1 MATKKTPPKFAIAN
15 GFVIGSFPQEIQFFN
30 KDGKKVKR
38 KIEEYELTDL
48 VKAMAAPVRPYGCVF
63 AFSGGAQKS
72 LRGNYQ
78 FFEMDHNR
86 LGGVMNQLNQRGIG
100 EHIYCVLCGRMT
112 PDQKQIVRKRSKVD
126 TQLFIDVMTWFIQ
139 ESGHLGYNNTSIP
152 EDCPQPLLIEDSET
166 RNNTDGPVNESLETT
181 YEGGTFFFSS
191 AQDPSEGKSV
201 YDSTDRFAF
210 AIMKRSAPTLLALGG
225 TYANNV
231 EMNVENILPF
241 AFPFGIGGPKMN
253 RKVKVSLELCI
264 QLYFRLSLSQFM
276 EGPTVLVMNHIYNR
290 RMSYMSGV
298 MTCRSS
304 VNGVP
309 LGERLSTLSTE
320 NLEKIDEH
328 NFDTLDSN
336 TKDFLK
342 AIKTSCQSVGHSEEA
357 AKYARRKCF
366 AMLDFFGL
374 NSLFLSTTPDD
385 ECSFRVRL
393 YTKPQ
398 NWVSL
403 EN

>member
-1 MATKKTPPKFAIAN
+1 
-15 GFVIGSFPQEIQFFN
+15 
-30 KDGKKVKR
+30 
-38 KIEEYELTDL
+38 
-48 VKAMAAPVRPYGCVF
+48 
-63 AFSGGAQKS
+63 
-72 LRGNYQ
+72 
-78 FFEMDHNR
+78 
-86 LGGVMNQLNQRGIG
+86 
-100 EHIYCVLCGRMT
+100 
-112 PDQKQIVRKRSKVD
+112 
-126 TQLFIDVMTWFIQ
+126 
-139 ESGHLGYNNTSIP
+139 
-152 EDCPQPLLIEDSET
+152 
-166 RNNTDGPVNESLETT
+166 
-181 YEGGTFFFSS
+181 
-191 AQDPSEGKSV
+191 
-201 YDSTDRFAF
+201 
-210 AIMKRSAPTLLALGG
+210 MKRCAPTLLALGG

-336 TKDFLK
+336 TRDFLK

-374 NSLFLSTTPDD
+374 NSLFLSTMPDD